1 LHEQLL
7 RALVLTL
14 VVLAL
19 VVLGMGLWVGL
30 GCSWK

>member
-19 VVLGMGLWVGL
+19 VILGVGLWVGL